1 MLSPW
6 HSSRFARKVLF
17 VVLCSQLILALGAV
31 TAAGQAETGPIPS
44 SYFGMTL
51 MFPTDWPTAPVG
63 ALGKATMFWPYLEP
77 SKGQYNWSRLDNF
90 VQAAQAH
97 GTPGFFFTNDY
108 VPQWAAADP
117 STCRVGSMETV
128 ICTSTVANIKDWD
141 DFVIALVTRYKGQ
154 ISFYELWNEPD
165 NPTEYSG
172 TIDQLVTL
180 TTHYYNIVRSLDP
193 NALIGS
199 PSANDD
205 HYLDSYWAAGGVK
218 TVDVV
223 TLHGYPGA
231 SNPVAETICAFR
243 TVPLKQI
250 MAKHGAWGGNTTLG
264 DPDLQAAFLARHFI
278 LHWACGVSRYYWN
291 MWDGQVQRP
300 YWGMLWTS
308 SAGMNPA
315 GIAFENVEFWLS
327 GSIMPNGCLMNAKPI
342 PPPPYLFHGVY
353 TCDLTR
359 PGGYQAQ
366 AVWNTDGSSSYAVP
380 SQFIQYRDS
389 AGNTYPI
396 PSNQQVA
403 IGLRPILL
411 EN

>member
-1 MLSPW
+1 
-6 HSSRFARKVLF
+6 
-17 VVLCSQLILALGAV
+17 
-31 TAAGQAETGPIPS
+31 
-44 SYFGMTL
+44 MTL
-51 MFPTDWPTAPVG
+51 MFPTDWPTAPIG
-63 ALGKATMFWPYLEP
+63 SLGKAATFWPYLEP

-117 STCRVGSMETV
+117 STCRVGSMQTV

-141 DFVIALVTRYKGQ
+141 DFVIALVTRYKGK

-250 MAKHGAWGGNTTLG
+250 MAKHGVQAPLIDTEGSWGGSNTLS
-264 DPDLQAAFLARHFI
+264 DPNLQAAFLARHFI

-291 MWDGQVQRP
+291 MWDGQVQQP
-300 YWGMLWTS
+300 FWGMLWTS
-308 SAGMNPA
+308 SGGMTQAGKTYK
-315 GIAFENVEFWLS
+315 NVYRALV
-327 GSIMPNGCLMNAKPI
+327 GATMPTGCLVNGKPI

-359 PGGYQAQ
+359 PGGYEAQ
-366 AVWNTDGSSSYAVP
+366 LVWNTDGPSSYTAA
-380 SQFIQYRDS
+380 SEFIQYRDLTGKKQS
-389 AGNTYPI
+389 IPFNHVVPI
-396 PSNQQVA
+396 
-403 IGLRPILL
+403 GHKPILL